1 MSDDKSGFTGIDGPR
16 AARDINSYYE
26 DAYSILNDYI
36 HMFSLFADF
45 LEKKWASQTAFY
57 YSKTLTSE
65 INSILHDYYNELMH
79 IVHGAEDAA
88 NILLES
94 NGEQKLH
101 FDLGHRA
108 WADSSG
114 NHGEGYG
121 KPSDINFQCS
131 QNLDGLVGMDTAGVK
146 VELQNYKTKVST
158 IIARFDSLPNGISF
172 YDPEDKLVSTYD
184 RNLSAFKQKF
194 QKFFDD
200 FVLNMSGYIETEKDN
215 IELAKVQAEE
225 AMA

>member
-1 MSDDKSGFTGIDGPR
+1 
-16 AARDINSYYE
+16 
-26 DAYSILNDYI
+26 
-36 HMFSLFADF
+36 
-45 LEKKWASQTAFY
+45 
-57 YSKTLTSE
+57 
-65 INSILHDYYNELMH
+65 MH

-101 FDLGHRA
+101 FDLGNTV
-108 WADSSG
+108 WADSQG
-114 NHGEGYG
+114 NSGEGYG
-121 KPSDINFQCS
+121 APFNINFQCS

-146 VELQNYKTKVST
+146 IELDNYKTKVSS

>member
-1 MSDDKSGFTGIDGPR
+1 MSNDRSGFTGIDGQR
-16 AARDINSYYE
+16 AAKDINSYYE
-26 DAYSILNDYI
+26 EAYSLLSDYI
-36 HMFSLFADF
+36 SNFRLFADF

-65 INSILHDYYNELMH
+65 INSILHEYYNELMH

-94 NGEQKLH
+94 NGEEKLH
-101 FDLGHRA
+101 FDLA
-108 WADSSG
+108 NTVWADSTG
-114 NHGEGYG
+114 NHGEGHG
-121 KPSDINFQCS
+121 IPHDIDFQCF

-146 VELQNYKTKVST
+146 VELQNYKTKVSS
-158 IIARFDSLPNGISF
+158 IIASFDSLPNGISF
-172 YDPEDKLVSTYD
+172 YDPEDKLVDTYD

-194 QKFFDD
+194 QNFFDD
-200 FVLNMSGYIETEKDN
+200 FVLNMSNYVETEKDN
-215 IELAKVQAEE
+215 IELAKVQAEQ